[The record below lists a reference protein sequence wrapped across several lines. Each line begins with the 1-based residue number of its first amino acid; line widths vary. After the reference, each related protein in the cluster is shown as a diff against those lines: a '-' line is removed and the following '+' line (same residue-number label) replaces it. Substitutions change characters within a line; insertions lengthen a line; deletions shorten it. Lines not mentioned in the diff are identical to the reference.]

1 MYTGVRSVPPP
12 NHHCLEPGERR
23 EQEFSFIHVLNSDTD
38 TQTQSLTSH
47 TLTVFLFDLKVSVVE
62 VHGGDVGVLGVDHR
76 AHTHGTK
83 RELTW
88 GEKIKHVILKRRG
101 QKL

>member
-1 MYTGVRSVPPP
+1 MPPP
-12 NHHCLEPGERR
+12 NHHCLEPGGRR

-38 TQTQSLTSH
+38 TQRQSLTSH

-62 VHGGDVGVLGVDHR
+62 VHCGDVGVLGVDHR

-88 GEKIKHVILKRRG
+88 GEKNKSCYSTKKGTKAVSL
-101 QKL
+101 